1 LYIPA
6 DAPHKANAHRFIDFL
21 LRGDV
26 AAMNANLTYYANANQ
41 ASYPMV
47 LDEILENPAIFPR
60 VADWDRLFPMLPLDP
75 KTERPRTR
83 AFARVKSG
91 L

>member
-1 LYIPA
+1 
-6 DAPHKANAHRFIDFL
+6 
-21 LRGDV
+21 
-26 AAMNANLTYYANANQ
+26 
-41 ASYPMV
+41 MV